1 MAPNRLCHRLCQLP
15 RHRPRHRPA
24 PLRALGLAALAGLA
38 LAPADSLAYELAMGM
53 PSGPGRCGG
62 TLLQLQVEQSGR
74 AAFDRFRFDL
84 GLEAEAPGK
93 AEAMALLNDRL
104 ATLRLA
110 LQPLVSGEL
119 TIPAPST
126 YRSGG
131 TGPGTT
137 PVREHASTSVSG
149 VVRKAQYDALIQ
161 TAGRLPGVNLRGF
174 TAQAAGGSEAELQ
187 ASLLRQA
194 LAEGR
199 RQADLTAAA
208 LGLRRVQL
216 LRIDQRGGGGPRPMP
231 YARMA
236 AASFNPDEAPAPE
249 RSVSLALDY
258 CLN

>member
-1 MAPNRLCHRLCQLP
+1 MAPIHPCHRPVTQ
-15 RHRPRHRPA
+15 RFF
-24 PLRALGLAALAGLA
+24 GLAALAGLT
-38 LAPADSLAYELAMGM
+38 LAPAASLAFEAPIGM
-53 PSGPGRCGG
+53 PAGLGRCGG
-62 TLLQLQVEQSGR
+62 TLLQLQVEQSGT

-84 GLEAEAPGK
+84 GLEAEAPSK
-93 AEAMALLNDRL
+93 AEAMALLNSRL
-104 ATLRLA
+104 ATLRAA
-110 LQPLVSGEL
+110 LRPLVSGDL

-131 TGPGTT
+131 GTGPGAT

-199 RQADLTAAA
+199 RQADLTASA

-236 AASFNPDEAPAPE
+236 ADSFNPNEAPAPE

>member
-1 MAPNRLCHRLCQLP
+1 MDSN
-15 RHRPRHRPA
+15 RPRLRLA
-24 PLRALGLAALAGLA
+24 PLRPVGLAALAGLNLAGLA
-38 LAPADSLAYELAMGM
+38 LAPAAGLAFEAPLGM
-53 PSGPGRCGG
+53 AAGHGRCGG
-62 TLLQLQVEQSGR
+62 TLLQLQVEQSGT

-84 GLEAEAPGK
+84 GLEAEAPSK
-93 AEAMALLNDRL
+93 AEAMALLNSRL
-104 ATLRLA
+104 ATLRAALRPLA
-110 LQPLVSGEL
+110 SGEL

-131 TGPGTT
+131 GTGPGAT
-137 PVREHASTSVSG
+137 PVREHASTAVSG

-199 RQADLTAAA
+199 RQADLTASA

-231 YARMA
+231 FARMA
-236 AASFNPDEAPAPE
+236 ADSFNPNEAPAPE

-258 CLN
+258 CLT